1 MLDADP
7 KRSYAS
13 FDPDVEDELEVIVA
27 FQEGRAAQ
35 ITELR
40 WQDPDGSDEPSRVD
54 GVDVEVGL
62 DGPLGPWESLGR
74 WEFDRAPDGTVA
86 PYDLSTLE
94 WARFVRLSAP
104 LPAEGRRIEYPAQ
117 IEVIERATDDEYRS
131 ILGEW
136 GYTSNRGPYEWS
148 VARVTDE
155 YDCATLALE
164 RDLAV
169 QPPASLVARWR
180 ARQQLAHL
188 ADRESRLGK
197 TCRLVTTIAEPDA
210 IRLRQLNPPGT
221 RIEVVP
227 NGVDADLLE
236 LPRPEADGPAAVSFW
251 GNLGFPVNQRAVH
264 HFYSQIWRP
273 HLQPRGVRWAIV
285 GPNADTTIADLAARH
300 EEIEVPG
307 FVDDLFAF
315 LRRYP
320 IMVNP
325 MISGAGLKNKVLEAF
340 AAGLAVVSTSMGVE
354 ALPVRDGVQCRIADD
369 PAAFGE
375 AVRDLIAQ
383 PARRRELTANAE
395 ALVRSDYSWP
405 AVSGRFARILL

>member
-1 MLDADP
+1 MANILMVTTRLPWPLDDGYALRVFELARHLGPEHNCHLACEPQRTTELAKLEELDVFRTITVLP
-7 KRSYAS
+7 RRPVKRHWRRM
-13 FDPDVEDELEVIVA
+13 FRRGDHDFI
-27 FQEGRAAQ
+27 RAAYPGHYRQ
-35 ITELR
+35 IVTTLQQVVDRERIDVAVAVLLR
-40 WQDPDGSDEPSRVD
+40 CEEYVR
-54 GVDVEVGL
+54 
-62 DGPLGPWESLGR
+62 PLQR
-74 WEFDRAPDGTVA
+74 
-86 PYDLSTLE
+86 
-94 WARFVRLSAP
+94 
-104 LPAEGRRIEYPAQ
+104 
-117 IEVIERATDDEYRS
+117 
-131 ILGEW
+131 
-136 GYTSNRGPYEWS
+136 

-164 RDLAV
+164 RELAV
-169 QPPASLVARWR
+169 QPPANLVARWR

-188 ADRESRLGK
+188 AARESRLGK

-210 IRLRQLNPPGT
+210 ARLRRLNPPGT

-227 NGVDADLLE
+227 NGVDARLLE

-251 GNLGFPVNQRAVH
+251 GNLGFPVNQRAVQY
-264 HFYSQIWRP
+264 FYSQIWRP

-285 GPNADTTIADLAARH
+285 GPNADAAIADLAARH
-300 EEIEVPG
+300 EEIVVPG

-354 ALPVRDGVQCRIADD
+354 ALRVRDGVHCRIVDD
-369 PAAFGE
+369 PTAFGE
-375 AVRDLIAQ
+375 AVRELIDQ
-383 PARRRELTANAE
+383 PAQRRELAANAE

-405 AVSGRFARILL
+405 AVSGHFARILL